1 MFCVKCGQN
10 LPNDALFCSSCG
22 ANTLSGQNTSFEKIV
37 YSKNNVE
44 NEEMQ
49 AAKEQAEKIQKE
61 RIARLNGETR
71 ETLSNALENVKQA
84 KITRIIIF
92 GFIAGISG
100 LIALTSISYIF
111 SGQDLTV
118 ELLTTAC
125 MSFAVTLG
133 VLCGTGIV
141 CHKFNQIIQE
151 KETELKRFD
160 DEIRMGQED
169 F

>member
-10 LPNDALFCSSCG
+10 LPNDALFCTSCG
-22 ANTLSGQNTSFEKIV
+22 ANTLSGQNTSFKKIV

-61 RIARLNGETR
+61 RIARLNRETR

-84 KITRIIIF
+84 KTTRIIIF

-111 SGQDLTV
+111 SGQDITV
-118 ELLTTAC
+118 ELLMTAC

-160 DEIRMGQED
+160 DEITIGKED